1 MIFTG
6 GDLIVLGAVILILFL
21 YRRLDKN
28 NKSLEKVRR
37 YAEKASGE
45 LDKLV
50 EEKKNRLKDLVDDM
64 DVQERTGREVLKRIL
79 SHNEELLAHEE
90 KVREKLAMVDNLQDR
105 MDRLNEM
112 TALVDENMR
121 KVADESAY
129 VDSVGVRLKESQA
142 SVEEIGRR
150 LESIQDDFAR
160 TNREELEE
168 IKSSVME
175 DYQARLNV
183 ISEQMKDTTLG
194 IEGFRGELSDMLD
207 THDEQKESRIR
218 EFGDRVAELEGEYR
232 QKLERAADR
241 ASLLEDQVFGSL
253 EEGITQKADRLEKN
267 WFEGMNDLK
276 EQVAGQVEDI
286 KGDLEQG
293 RDLIGRFNE
302 EVQRL
307 SEDFEGRLG
316 EQKADV
322 QGSMAEIERILADY
336 REREERDRLAIEE
349 KRESFNREQEEYQG
363 RMDRAL
369 ADIRGELD
377 GRLEEVKAD
386 IESRAQAAELES
398 MKGVE
403 QRYAEYEEI
412 IRQRYE
418 KLDGFT
424 SDLEELE
431 NSLRQSLGDQE
442 DRIREE
448 MDRFASEMDSYQTRE
463 KDRSDG
469 RLSEIHLMIG
479 EIEKELNQLKQQA
492 YDNVSEKLQL
502 FEDDFFTDLK
512 KREGA
517 MQESLSEWRR
527 NVELQLED
535 LGNNALRDREEV
547 ERTGMAQINRK
558 MSELQTRVVDQ
569 FDKFQEQVKN
579 FQSHVSEQI
588 EAGEKSIMDY
598 RQIVREEWE
607 KNRGEALSY
616 LEGETADFTVQINGK
631 MEDHRKSLELRLEQ
645 MDAASEAGRSDLMSL
660 IGKAR
665 GDAETWQTRLAQQL
679 RESETSLD
687 NDLDGFR
694 RTVEETLSDLKNI
707 FAAQKDEL
715 VISSNK
721 DRVEVRKD
729 ISDLF
734 ERISSLNSDLHDKS
748 EQTLDLFNE
757 KSEQYL
763 IDYQQRFRE
772 ALNDSDEKI
781 KLMRSALNDTKEK
794 MDSYQQ
800 SVHNRIDESYREL
813 LINVERIEE
822 KQQEFINQTGIF
834 EQADRLRKSLEEDI
848 AQLQDQIR
856 SVQTAREEM
865 QPVREECDRVLKNFD
880 SVSEKTASF
889 LAEQQKIDLL
899 DGKVARIIN
908 LSDAID
914 MKLEHVAETD
924 ETMQGYMLKLHQL
937 EDLHKEI
944 SRRFKEVEKKSSVVD
959 ATTQSVDRNFEMLGR
974 IEEGLS
980 GINEDLVP
988 LRSSLHEVK
997 RNSELLL
1004 ENKEKVDYIVN
1015 NVTNLDT
1022 VINDFDGRM
1031 KKMEKARQWLAGTE
1045 TRLENISREAQEKVK
1060 LLGNLASR
1068 DGKKGAARSGGSPDM
1083 NTREM
1088 VIQLARQGWSS
1099 EEISRYVKLSRGEVE
1114 LILELSPTGSE
1125 E

>member
-1 MIFTG
+1 MTFTG
-6 GDLIVLGAVILILFL
+6 GDLIVLGVVIFILFL

-79 SHNEELLAHEE
+79 SHNEELVAHEE
-90 KVREKLAMVDNLQDR
+90 KVREKLVLVDNLQEKI
-105 MDRLNEM
+105 DRLNEM
-112 TALVDENMR
+112 TALVDENMK

-129 VDSVGVRLKESQA
+129 VDSVGMRLKESQV

-150 LESIQDDFAR
+150 LDSIQDDFAR
-160 TNREELEE
+160 ANREDLEV

-175 DYQARLNV
+175 DYQARLNL
-183 ISEQMKDTTLG
+183 ISEQMKETALG
-194 IEGFRGELSDMLD
+194 IEGFRGELNGMLD
-207 THDEQKESRIR
+207 THEEQKENRIR
-218 EFGDRVAELEGEYR
+218 EFADRVSELEGEYR
-232 QKLERAADR
+232 QKLDRAADR
-241 ASLLEDQVFGSL
+241 ASLLEDQVFSAL
-253 EEGITQKADRLEKN
+253 EEDINQKADRLEKN
-267 WFEGMNDLK
+267 WFDGMNDLK
-276 EQVAGQVEDI
+276 GQVAGQVEDI

-293 RDLIGRFNE
+293 RDLIASFNS

-307 SEDFEGRLG
+307 SDDFEGRIG

-322 QGSMAEIERILADY
+322 QGSMAEIEKILSDY
-336 REREERDRLAIEE
+336 REREEQDRRAIEE
-349 KRESFNREQEEYQG
+349 KREKFNREQEEYQG

-369 ADIRGELD
+369 TDIRSELD
-377 GRLEEVKAD
+377 DRLEEVKAD
-386 IESRAQAAELES
+386 IETRAQAAELES

-403 QRYAEYEEI
+403 QRYAEYEEV

-418 KLDGFT
+418 KLDGF
-424 SDLEELE
+424 SKDLEDLE
-431 NSLRQSLGDQE
+431 TSLRQSMEEQE
-442 DRIREE
+442 GRIREDQERFATE
-448 MDRFASEMDSYQTRE
+448 MDDYQTRE
-463 KDRSDG
+463 KERSDA
-469 RLSEIHLMIG
+469 RLAEIHVMIG

-535 LGNNALRDREEV
+535 LGNKSLRDREEV
-547 ERTGMAQINRK
+547 ERSGMAQINRK

-579 FQSHVSEQI
+579 FQGHVTEQI

-598 RQIVREEWE
+598 RQIVRDEWE
-607 KNRGEALSY
+607 KNRTEALEY
-616 LEGETADFTVQINGK
+616 LGNETGSFTGRIDG
-631 MEDHRKSLELRLEQ
+631 RLEELKNSLDLQ
-645 MDAASEAGRSDLMSL
+645 MDQMAAAAEAGRSDLTSL
-660 IGKAR
+660 IEKAR
-665 GDAETWQTRLAQQL
+665 ADADTWQNRLGQQL
-679 RESETSLD
+679 RDNEISLE
-687 NDLDGFR
+687 NDLDEFR
-694 RTVEETLSDLKNI
+694 RSVAETVVDLKNT

-748 EQTLDLFNE
+748 EQTLDIFNE

-781 KLMRSALNDTKEK
+781 KLMRSTLNDTKEK

-800 SVHNRIDESYREL
+800 SVHNRIDESYRGL
-813 LINVERIEE
+813 LANVERIEE
-822 KQQEFINQTGIF
+822 KQQEFISQTKIF
-834 EQADRLRKSLEEDI
+834 EQADRLRNALEEDI
-848 AQLQDQIR
+848 AQLQTQVR
-856 SVQTAREEM
+856 SVDAAREEIM
-865 QPVREECDRVLKNFD
+865 PIREECERVLKSYD
-880 SVSEKTASF
+880 TVSEKTASF

-914 MKLEHVAETD
+914 MKLEHVTETD
-924 ETMQGYMLKLHQL
+924 ETMQSYMLKLHQL

-944 SRRFKEVEKKSSVVD
+944 ARRFKEVEKKSSVVD

-1004 ENKEKVDYIVN
+1004 ENKEQVDYIVN
-1015 NVTNLDT
+1015 NVTNLDA
-1022 VINDFDGRM
+1022 VINDFDNRM
-1031 KKMEKARQWLAGTE
+1031 KKMDKARQWLAGTE

-1068 DGKKGAARSGGSPDM
+1068 DGKKGSARSAGSPDM

-1114 LILELSPTGSE
+1114 LILELSPSGSE